1 MQVFA
6 FRRYL
11 CYTVGVLLLLFIW
24 NHFKRKKA
32 GIMSEKRRARAE
44 AWQAVKFT
52 LFSASAGVIQ
62 VVSFE
67 LLSKALKLPYWGS
80 YLTAL
85 CLSVLWNF
93 TFNRRYTFRSD
104 ASVPRAMGLVALFY
118 AVFTPLST
126 WGGSA
131 LTGAG
136 WNEDLVLVIT
146 MLLNFVLEFL
156 YQKLVV
162 YRNLTDTN
170 DVARRAMEKEQ
181 EAQNKAC

>member
-1 MQVFA
+1 
-6 FRRYL
+6 
-11 CYTVGVLLLLFIW
+11 
-24 NHFKRKKA
+24 
-32 GIMSEKRRARAE
+32 MSEKRRARAE
-44 AWQAVKFT
+44 AWQAIKFT

-156 YQKLVV
+156 YQKFVV